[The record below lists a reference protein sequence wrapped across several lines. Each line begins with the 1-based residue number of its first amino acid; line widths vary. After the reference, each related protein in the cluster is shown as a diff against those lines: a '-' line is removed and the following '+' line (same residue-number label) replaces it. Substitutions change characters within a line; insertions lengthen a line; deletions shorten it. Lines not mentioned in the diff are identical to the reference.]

1 LLSLDNCAGL
11 QIDHFL
17 ISYFFLYY
25 HSLTEHLHYGPT
37 HKNKTLQI
45 HRFVTMCI
53 NRTEVPLFT
62 LLLGKHSI
70 TAIMSPELTGDCPE
84 MSLHQKASAHHSANL
99 DAERHAASRVTVIG
113 MILDAVL
120 GAIKVIAGA
129 LFHSQALIVDGI
141 HSFSDV
147 ASDLVVLGVMRFSRQ
162 APDQN
167 HPYGH
172 QRIETIGT
180 LALGSILIA
189 VGAILAW
196 DNILRL
202 FAGGADHV
210 PEWPVL
216 VAAAVSVGSKEWIY
230 RYTRH
235 VGQAIRSDLIIA
247 NAWHSRTDA
256 FSSVIVL
263 FSTIGAMVGFIW
275 LDILAAVVIAA
286 IVIHIGW
293 KFTWD
298 SVKELVDTG
307 LSAEDTRMLKT
318 IANDTDGV
326 RNVHELRSRRMGH
339 DILLDIH
346 LVVRPE
352 ISVSEGHQIGM
363 QVVSNLRDALGNI
376 RDINFHID
384 AEHDEDHPPTSEQ
397 LPSRQEIVD
406 VLTRHMGELPSHT
419 RLRLHYLKNKVHM
432 ELFFDNREH
441 ESALENSEIRK
452 QLAHYPWFGSLR
464 TWYGAH

>member
-1 LLSLDNCAGL
+1 
-11 QIDHFL
+11 
-17 ISYFFLYY
+17 
-25 HSLTEHLHYGPT
+25 
-37 HKNKTLQI
+37 
-45 HRFVTMCI
+45 
-53 NRTEVPLFT
+53 
-62 LLLGKHSI
+62 
-70 TAIMSPELTGDCPE
+70 MSQF
-84 MSLHQKASAHHSANL
+84 QKASVHYSPDL

-120 GAIKVIAGA
+120 GFIKVIAGA

-147 ASDLVVLGVMRFSRQ
+147 ASDLVVLGVMRVSRQ

-202 FAGGADHV
+202 ITGGADQV

-216 VAAAVSVGSKEWIY
+216 VAAAFSVAGKEWIY
-230 RYTRH
+230 HYTRR

-256 FSSVIVL
+256 LSSVIVL
-263 FSTIGAMVGFIW
+263 FSTIGAMIGFIW
-275 LDILAAVVIAA
+275 LDILAAVVIAG

-307 LSAEDTRMLKT
+307 LSVEDTRMLRT
-318 IANDTDGV
+318 IARDTDGV

-339 DILLDIH
+339 DILLDVH

-363 QVVSNLRDALGNI
+363 QVVSNMRDALGNI

-384 AEHDEDHPPTSEQ
+384 AENDEDHLPTSER
-397 LPSRQEIVD
+397 LPSREEILD

-432 ELFFDNREH
+432 ELFFDTPEH
-441 ESALENSEIRK
+441 APMLKISEISR
-452 QLAHYPWFGSLR
+452 QLSDYPWFGSLR
-464 TWYGAH
+464 IWYGAH

>member
-1 LLSLDNCAGL
+1 
-11 QIDHFL
+11 
-17 ISYFFLYY
+17 
-25 HSLTEHLHYGPT
+25 
-37 HKNKTLQI
+37 
-45 HRFVTMCI
+45 
-53 NRTEVPLFT
+53 
-62 LLLGKHSI
+62 
-70 TAIMSPELTGDCPE
+70 MSQF
-84 MSLHQKASAHHSANL
+84 QKASVHYSPDL

-120 GAIKVIAGA
+120 GFIKVIAGA

-147 ASDLVVLGVMRFSRQ
+147 ASDLVVLGVMRVSRQ

-202 FAGGADHV
+202 ITGGADQV

-216 VAAAVSVGSKEWIY
+216 VAAAFSVAGKEWIY
-230 RYTRH
+230 HYTRR

-275 LDILAAVVIAA
+275 LDILAAVVIAG

-307 LSAEDTRMLKT
+307 LSVEDTRMLRT
-318 IANDTDGV
+318 IARDTDGV

-339 DILLDIH
+339 DILLDVH

-363 QVVSNLRDALGNI
+363 QVVSNMRDALGNI

-384 AEHDEDHPPTSEQ
+384 AENDEDHPPTSEQ
-397 LPSRQEIVD
+397 LPSREEIHTI
-406 VLTRHMGELPSHT
+406 LTRHMGELPSHT

-432 ELFFDNREH
+432 ELFFDTPEH
-441 ESALENSEIRK
+441 APTLKISEISR
-452 QLAHYPWFGSLR
+452 QLSDYPWFGSLR
-464 TWYGAH
+464 IWYGAH